1 MKKQFL
7 TLSIIAAL
15 SACSSDNDNTMVE
28 ATPAEITGDFTGTA
42 TKYTELTGT
51 VKVNDVNPNES
62 LIYSD
67 TITGTYGSFFI
78 NAAGEWKYTLDKAN
92 EDVKALVSSDM
103 ASLVEAPFSFK
114 TVDGSTASVAVTVA
128 GMDVPATFAG
138 GLTYS
143 VVYDDGTA
151 SATVTVKDDNPAE
164 AEFAAA
170 QTPTAMY
177 GAVTFDSAK
186 GEWTYDLD
194 ETNADVKALNYTE
207 ETDTPPSLEDSFI
220 ITSLDGTEATVTI
233 TVKGS
238 LAVPAEIDGNLAVSV
253 SPDLGAIASG
263 SLTITDPNFGE
274 EVFESVTDF
283 QTTYGSFSITSEG
296 EWRYLVDESNSDIV
310 ALNSDSVA
318 LTESIT
324 VTAMDK
330 TTTELV
336 VTINPPLESLKLA
349 EITHT
354 SGKGKIRLDFTAKN
368 TAGKALY
375 RTKFSSLVQP
385 AEYTLITTKPW
396 DVGYGL
402 LGVIFNPD
410 GSIDLRRTPTRT
422 ATTTGGSTKITL
434 PLKNTFEMD
443 KWVTVEASWDVTAA
457 VADSADDNLDGTPA
471 VITLKIN
478 GVAVRSAD
486 DTTITTDSF
495 GSFARNINLTKG
507 GVDKFLF
514 ECGTAA
520 ADPSG
525 SCALDD
531 IKVFDAEGE
540 LKVYENFEAGT
551 ELAAGKNTQKGAK
564 FGSGNVVNAVII
576 DDN

>member
-114 TVDGSTASVAVTVA
+114 TADGSTASVTVTVA

-138 GLTYS
+138 ALTYS

-238 LAVPAEIDGNLAVSV
+238 LAVPAVIEGLPVD
-253 SPDLGAIASG
+253 DTGASTVMVNVNSTDSSG
-263 SLTITDPNFGE
+263 SLTITDPNFDE
-274 EVFESVTDF
+274 AKF
-283 QTTYGSFSITSEG
+283 QVQDAVSTNYGTFSI
-296 EWRYLVDESNSDIV
+296 DESGAWTYKLDNSNAEVI
-310 ALNSDSVA
+310 ALKGDGTA
-318 LTESIT
+318 PTPLTETIK
-324 VTAMDK
+324 VMALDGTAADIP
-330 TTTELV
+330 
-336 VTINPPLESLKLA
+336 VTINGLVGGNLSAKVDGGAANGIFRIKMPDDLTLEQ
-349 EITHT
+349 
-354 SGKGKIRLDFTAKN
+354 GKMNFKVNYEATGTKDAKIIFFGRSFNSDDK
-368 TAGKALY
+368 
-375 RTKFSSLVQP
+375 RTMG
-385 AEYTLITTKPW
+385 A
-396 DVGYGL
+396 
-402 LGVIFNPD
+402 
-410 GSIDLRRTPTRT
+410 
-422 ATTTGGSTKITL
+422 
-434 PLKNTFEMD
+434 
-443 KWVTVEASWDVTAA
+443 
-457 VADSADDNLDGTPA
+457 
-471 VITLKIN
+471 ITLKSN
-478 GVAVRSAD
+478 GQIRLMDGKATKTTFALDQTHTPGEWVDVAFTWDASAAAEA
-486 DTTITTDSF
+486 TTPSGLPVISLSIDGVPVTSAGGEISGEFFENFSIAKFIVDIGVKMMQFSTVG
-495 GSFARNINLTKG
+495 GSGG
-507 GVDKFLF
+507 GVNVDDMKIYSDVA
-514 ECGTAA
+514 GTTEIY
-520 ADPSG
+520 SEN
-525 SCALDD
+525 
-531 IKVFDAEGE
+531 FDNLAEGAAISLDILE
-540 LKVYENFEAGT
+540 SATTGT
-551 ELAAGKNTQKGAK
+551 IVGPLANP
-564 FGSGNVVNAVII
+564 
-576 DDN
+576 